1 MDICCLYKRCGE
13 MSQNIHFFKDQ
24 MSKIGVSPRE
34 FLDKEVDMD
43 LDDVEPL
50 LPVFLSLY
58 LISSFVFS
66 GQSWRDRKLE
76 TEISKIS
83 ANNDKLQRSHN
94 DLVEYKILLDK

>member
-43 LDDVEPL
+43 LDDVEVNL
-50 LPVFLSLY
+50 
-58 LISSFVFS
+58 
-66 GQSWRDRKLE
+66 G
-76 TEISKIS
+76 EIES
-83 ANNDKLQRSHN
+83 
-94 DLVEYKILLDK
+94 

>member
-1 MDICCLYKRCGE
+1 MYEDKRCGE

-43 LDDVEPL
+43 LDDVE
-50 LPVFLSLY
+50 
-58 LISSFVFS
+58 
-66 GQSWRDRKLE
+66 LE

-94 DLVEYKILLDK
+94 DLVEYKILLDKVICYHFT